1 MADRIINPKEQRQA
15 MTFALLAGPART
27 LALHKRVPALLRA
40 RGWTCE
46 PDVVAVLTAALSLTK
61 VRAGLTIIRRPPAA
75 GGLGGK
81 WPEEITHLLAREI
94 VNLLELDDLLEAV

>member
-1 MADRIINPKEQRQA
+1 MSEIVNPKEERQA

-27 LALHKRVPALLRA
+27 LGLHKRVPELLRA

-61 VRAGLTIIRRPPAA
+61 VRAGLTAIRRPPAA

-81 WPEEITHLLAREI
+81 WPEERTHMLARQI
-94 VNLLELDDLLEAV
+94 VDVLELDDLLHPV